1 MKTKSDSDRQEVSR
15 KIDKYWVPIIAR
27 TIELLDCFGSA
38 AESLTLEEAP
48 RNDGC
53 IKVRCFPPLAKTRRT
68 QDFLLRGPNQGRVC
82 GFQ

>member
-48 RNDGC
+48 RKRAGPRISYC
-53 IKVRCFPPLAKTRRT
+53 AGPTRAECAAFNKESHIQFR
-68 QDFLLRGPNQGRVC
+68 
-82 GFQ
+82 